1 MHFKTKLI
9 AMKKSIT
16 FKGLCLAIAFT
27 VAGFV
32 AQAQLTNSFYL
43 NGAFP
48 IGEFGKKTE
57 GASNIFGLLFKENIG
72 HNAVAGLGFG
82 YRASYRF
89 DVGVGNVDGFLSGDI
104 FWNRIDGDI
113 RDNIIENNG
122 KPTQYINI
130 PLLLGVQYSYAVNE
144 TLRPFAE
151 FGIGYDVMFVGKEG
165 WKSAPDEDY
174 TLKYKVGG
182 AIAFQAGA
190 GCYFGEHV
198 SAGVN
203 FYGLGKHAIKYKTNE
218 NSNALDPINKNVQR
232 KINVLALRIGFHF

>member
-1 MHFKTKLI
+1 
-9 AMKKSIT
+9 MKKSIT

-48 IGEFGKKTE
+48 MGEFNEKT
-57 GASNIFGLLFKENIG
+57 GNISSTIGLLGKENIG
-72 HNAVAGLGFG
+72 HNAVTGIGFG

-89 DVGVGNVDGFLSGDI
+89 DVGVGNVDGFFSGDL
-104 FWNRIDGDI
+104 FWNRIDGET

-130 PLLLGVQYSYAVNE
+130 PLLLGVQYNYAITE

-151 FGIGYDVMFVGKEG
+151 FGIGYDLMLVGKEG
-165 WKSAPDEDY
+165 WEIAPDKDY
-174 TLKYKVGG
+174 TLKYQVGG
-182 AIAFQAGA
+182 AIAFQVGA

-203 FYGLGKHAIKYKTNE
+203 FYGLGKHAIKYKE
-218 NSNALDPINKNVQR
+218 NDESNILDPFNKNVQR
-232 KINVLALRIGFHF
+232 KVNILALRIGFHF